1 MNGSDSDLGNIW
13 SGRKALSWSCP
24 AAGLETHANGLTCI
38 LRSISAFRVERRAL
52 TFLFT
57 FRYLEGFGTEL
68 LLYKNE
74 YKKSSWKKAVLNISF
89 LRILECSSRCE
100 HFYSFQLIYQVIFQ
114 HVQTNWNRT
123 SHCLIWSLF

>member
-1 MNGSDSDLGNIW
+1 MGVILTWGIFE
-13 SGRKALSWSCP
+13 
-24 AAGLETHANGLTCI
+24 AAGWSAQLKLSGCGLRNSCKWTNMYSEKYQCFSSWEKGI
-38 LRSISAFRVERRAL
+38 D
-52 TFLFT
+52 FLFT
-57 FRYLEGFGTEL
+57 FCYLEGFGTEL

-114 HVQTNWNRT
+114 HVQTNWNQT
-123 SHCLIWSLF
+123 SHCLIWFLF